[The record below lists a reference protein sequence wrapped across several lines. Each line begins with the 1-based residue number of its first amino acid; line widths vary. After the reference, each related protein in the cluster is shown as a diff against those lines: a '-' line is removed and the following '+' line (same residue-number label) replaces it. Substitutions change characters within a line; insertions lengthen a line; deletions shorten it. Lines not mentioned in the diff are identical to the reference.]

1 MLLSK
6 KKIKK
11 AKTQT
16 IHGVERIKER
26 TEIAH
31 ICDAKK
37 LIKNAS
43 NYGLSVHRFRNSKP
57 LYAYL
62 RRRIHGNKRVVL
74 YAGYVFIFMGGS
86 NRLIT
91 MYPLPDFYI
100 GEYYL
105 YVK

>member
-1 MLLSK
+1 MAVK
-6 KKIKK
+6 KVKR
-11 AKTQT
+11 QT
-16 IHGVERIKER
+16 FHGVERIKER
-26 TEIAH
+26 TDITHTTE
-31 ICDAKK
+31 AKK

-43 NYGLSVHRFRNSKP
+43 KYGLSVHRFRNSKL

-62 RRRIHGNKRVVL
+62 QRRIRGNKRVVL

>member
-1 MLLSK
+1 MAVRK
-6 KKIKK
+6 VKR
-11 AKTQT
+11 QT
-16 IHGVERIKER
+16 FHGVSRIKER
-26 TEIAH
+26 TDIAH
-31 ICDAKK
+31 TTEAKK

-43 NYGLSVHRFRNSKP
+43 QYGLPVHRFRNSKL

-62 RRRIHGNKRVVL
+62 KRRIHGNKRVVL

-91 MYPLPDFYI
+91 MYPLPDFYK

-105 YVK
+105 YAK